1 MPLLSKTLQKL
12 HIRHSP
18 SPAASGTGTPAAGH
32 RRSLSSTDYDDSS
45 DDDDTPEG
53 NAWIGKGHGGSRGR
67 AKQKRLE
74 RKRKNHRTL
83 LDLQHRRQA
92 EDAHAAQTE
101 PPSVRALYGHLPFPV
116 PSNIPAAPVEDWT
129 TIGAIEEGDVGE
141 GDDVTFR
148 ARVHA
153 VRTLNSKGLVFFV
166 LREGLGRIQ
175 VVAKVEPESRGVLRT
190 TTTQIRVHAANGT
203 AGVSSGLGEPVTL
216 AEPIPPFGSA
226 VPSNPTSIAPTRQS
240 PLTPVQV
247 QTFLP
252 LQHSASGSTS
262 TSSAPTTQT
271 TTPATST
278 SASTD
283 PKPSPHML
291 STLSH
296 LSPESIVLITGTLQ
310 RPPHSAPIASCTIQH
325 LEVRVRGMWVLAEAR
340 GVPVRVRDLERPR
353 KEAAKGAKG
362 AKAAEGAKGAKAA
375 EGVEDVPLRT
385 RMANRVLDLRTP
397 SSLSIFRIQSGIA
410 NLFRTYLTSLSF
422 TEIHTPKLQSSATE
436 SGASVF
442 SVPYFGR
449 KAFLAQSPQLAKQ
462 MSISAGMGKVF
473 EIGPVFRAEDSN
485 TKRHLTEYV
494 GLDLEMEVKG
504 GYKEMLGVV
513 DGMFK
518 EVFAGVYER
527 FGREVEIVQ
536 QVFGAERL
544 VWAEE
549 TPVIPFREGVRMLN
563 ESGWRDESGRELSDK
578 EDLGTRDEIRLGVL
592 VKERYGT
599 DYFVLDKFPKA
610 VRPFYTMP
618 DSEDGDYTNSFDIFL
633 RGQEILTGGQRIHD
647 PDMLEEAMRANR
659 IRPDTMQEYLDAFRW
674 GVAPHAGAGIGLER
688 LVMLFLG
695 LGNIRFASLFPRD
708 PKSLPAEG
716 RGGGLRYPEVNTVE
730 PPWEANMEEE
740 ERGDKDKF
748 GAMMPLE
755 KLIGNYGDA
764 SNTSWLEP
772 RFEVWRHPRS
782 GAAVGFVEVEG
793 HAMVVGNPLCD
804 QRQYGEV
811 IRSFLTWLG
820 RDGRGLKPIWLLVGK
835 EVEEILGGRGQ
846 WRTLSC
852 VAEERVRDPAENV
865 HKIKEGEVGRKLR
878 HAKQAGI
885 KITALPAGEPVP
897 EEWRKRCEQRIQDWI
912 DNRKGKKQ
920 VHLTDVHPW
929 QDMEHRRYFV
939 AETAEGEICAMVVLA
954 ELSLKHGYQVKW
966 SLDFP
971 GAPSGAIEYITLHA
985 LTEAASSGAKT
996 VTFGATATNHFVVGS
1011 NLSGLR
1017 AKFLSKT
1024 YHGIATQFN
1033 LAGKGEFR
1041 EKLGA
1046 EEDPLW
1052 VCYPKHGMGPGG
1064 VKAVMKFVG
1073 GEEHLDG

>member
-12 HIRHSP
+12 HLKHSP
-18 SPAASGTGTPAAGH
+18 SPSQSSGTH
-32 RRSLSSTDYDDSS
+32 YDDSS
-45 DDDDTPEG
+45 DDDTPEG
-53 NAWIGKGHGGSRGR
+53 SAWIGGGKS
-67 AKQKRLE
+67 KQKRLE
-74 RKRKNHRTL
+74 RKREKKRQAHHRA
-83 LDLQHRRQA
+83 LDLQTRRQR
-92 EDAHAAQTE
+92 EDAHAAKVE
-101 PPSVRALYGHLPFPV
+101 PASVRALYGRLPFPV
-116 PSNIPAAPVEDWT
+116 PENVPAAPVQEWT
-129 TIGAIEEGDVGE
+129 SVGAIEEGDVGE
-141 GDDVTFR
+141 GDEVTFR

-153 VRTLNSKGLVFFV
+153 RRVLNGKGLVFFV
-166 LREGLGRIQ
+166 VREGLGRVQ
-175 VVAKVEPESRGVLRT
+175 AVLKVEREGGV
-190 TTTQIRVHAANGT
+190 
-203 AGVSSGLGEPVTL
+203 EPVN
-216 AEPIPPFGSA
+216 A
-226 VPSNPTSIAPTRQS
+226 
-240 PLTPVQV
+240 
-247 QTFLP
+247 
-252 LQHSASGSTS
+252 
-262 TSSAPTTQT
+262 
-271 TTPATST
+271 
-278 SASTD
+278 
-283 PKPSPHML
+283 KPSPHML

-310 RPPHSAPIASCTIQH
+310 KPPHGDMIKSCTIQH
-325 LEVRVRGMWVLAEAR
+325 LEVKVRGMWVLAEAR

-353 KEAAKGAKG
+353 KGAPG
-362 AKAAEGAKGAKAA
+362 E
-375 EGVEDVPLRT
+375 EEVPLRT

-397 SSLSIFRIQSGIA
+397 SSLAIFRIQSGIC
-410 NLFRTYLTSLSF
+410 NLFRTHLTSLSF
-422 TEIHTPKLQSSATE
+422 TEIHTPKLQHSATE

-449 KAFLAQSPQLAKQ
+449 RAFLAQSPQLAKQ
-462 MSISAGMGKVF
+462 MSISAGMGRVF
-473 EIGPVFRAEDSN
+473 EVGPVFRAEESN
-485 TKRHLTEYV
+485 TRRHLTEYV
-494 GLDLEMEVKG
+494 GLDLEMEVRG
-504 GYKEMLGVV
+504 GYEEMLGVV
-513 DGMFK
+513 DGVFK
-518 EVFAGVYER
+518 KVFAGVYEK
-527 FGREVEIVQ
+527 FAREVEVVRE
-536 QVFGAERL
+536 VFGGERL

-549 TPVIPFREGVRMLN
+549 TVVLPFREGVRMLN
-563 ESGWRDESGRELSDK
+563 ESGWRDESGKELSDK
-578 EDLGTRDEIRLGVL
+578 EDLGTRDEIRLGAL

-618 DSEDGDYTNSFDIFL
+618 DPENGEYTNSFDIFL

-659 IRPDTMQEYLDAFRW
+659 IRPDSMREYLDAFRW

-695 LGNIRFASLFPRD
+695 LGNIRYASLFPRD
-708 PKSLPAEG
+708 PKSLQEVG
-716 RGGGLRYPEVNTVE
+716 RGGGLRYPEVSTVE
-730 PPWEANMEEE
+730 PPWEANPEKEEGE
-740 ERGDKDKF
+740 EKF
-748 GAMMPLE
+748 GAMPLE

-772 RFEVWRHPRS
+772 RFEVWRHQRS

-804 QRQYGEV
+804 ERQYGEV
-811 IRSFLTWLG
+811 IGAFLTWLG
-820 RDGRGLKPIWLLVGK
+820 RDGRALKPIWLLVSK
-835 EVEEILGGRGQ
+835 EVEEILGGRGG

-852 VAEERVRDPAENV
+852 VAEERVKDPAENV
-865 HKIKEGEVGRKLR
+865 NKIKEGEVGRKLR

-885 KITALPAGEPVP
+885 KITDLPAGEPVP
-897 EEWRKRCEQRIQDWI
+897 EEWRKRCDQRIQDWI

-954 ELSLKHGYQVKW
+954 ELSLKYGYQVKW

-985 LTEAASSGAKT
+985 LTEASSSGARS

-1041 EKLGA
+1041 AKLGA